1 VAPSSLAI
9 QFYVISSL
17 LVGYIGLIVI
27 AILKPLENKPF
38 YVLWFEAAFPY
49 VALVFMA
56 GFYYFL
62 IQTGLS
68 LFWSTGLFVNAFLG
82 LWVVINA
89 VFSILKKWNQLQI
102 LALAAVDILL
112 IATIIPGIN
121 AVDLSTE
128 IYKFEFVS
136 ILERNN
142 MIDEVT
148 NSIIPQPGGLND
160 ADDEARLKDLVDE
173 MGFIGYHRFP
183 YLPEDYQIS
192 EFLSVFGFLPDG
204 SNGEDNVIFL
214 SYTYEYKD
222 FLDLSQFDYSTVLY
236 LNYLPFETIITQ
248 GWTVQ
253 YTSNI
258 STLSLEND
266 TTNLEIDLS
275 DVMIEI
281 FQAMDEVNSNLNI
294 QDLTP
299 LTVELEGYTVFV
311 LSVSA
316 RYDLDEDLVTD
327 INGTFLIGID

>member
-1 VAPSSLAI
+1 
-9 QFYVISSL
+9 
-17 LVGYIGLIVI
+17 
-27 AILKPLENKPF
+27 
-38 YVLWFEAAFPY
+38 
-49 VALVFMA
+49 
-56 GFYYFL
+56 
-62 IQTGLS
+62 
-68 LFWSTGLFVNAFLG
+68 
-82 LWVVINA
+82 
-89 VFSILKKWNQLQI
+89 
-102 LALAAVDILL
+102 
-112 IATIIPGIN
+112 
-121 AVDLSTE
+121 
-128 IYKFEFVS
+128 
-136 ILERNN
+136 
-142 MIDEVT
+142 
-148 NSIIPQPGGLND
+148 
-160 ADDEARLKDLVDE
+160 

-183 YLPEDYQIS
+183 YLPEDYQYF

-236 LNYLPFETIITQ
+236 LSYLPFETIITQ

-299 LTVELEGYTVFV
+299 LTVELEGYTVFA
-311 LSVSA
+311 LSVLA